1 MTTAICYQ
9 SRHHGNTRKV
19 LEAMASAGDADL
31 IDVTSRI
38 APRLDRYDLVGFAS
52 GIYFGRFHETV
63 LRYAEQYLPQWKDV
77 FLVSTY
83 GAPGRHH
90 LDAIRA
96 VVRAKGCPVLGEF
109 GCRGWDTFG
118 PFRLVG
124 GLAKGHPDEEDLRQ
138 AAEFFR
144 GLSART

>member
-1 MTTAICYQ
+1 MTTAICYR

-19 LEAMASAGDADL
+19 LEAMASAGDVDL

-52 GIYFGRFHETV
+52 GIHFGRFHETV
-63 LRYAEQYLPQWKDV
+63 LRYAEQYLPQGKDV
-77 FLVSTY
+77 FLVSTC

-96 VVRAKGCPVLGEF
+96 VVRAKDCPVLGEF
-109 GCRGWDTFG
+109 SCRGWDTFG
-118 PFRLVG
+118 PFQLVG
-124 GLAKGHPDEEDLRQ
+124 GLAKGHPDAEDLRQ
-138 AAEFFR
+138 AAKFFR